1 MQSLPGRALDRQEAM
16 AQLYE
21 RYWLTILLMIR
32 QHVRSPE
39 DAEDILLET
48 FVAAFESEVFFNLI
62 EQQQLAWLRR
72 TAYFKSMDLYRRSA
86 RQQIAPLVEYEETLV
101 ADEERSPEITFLKR
115 EEYMRLQTQIAAL
128 PALQQEIL
136 RLRFAEGLRC
146 SEIAASLKKN
156 EGAIRSMLSRTL
168 NALRKL
174 YEKQQEGKEHA

>member
-101 ADEERSPEITFLKR
+101 ADEER
-115 EEYMRLQTQIAAL
+115 
-128 PALQQEIL
+128 
-136 RLRFAEGLRC
+136 
-146 SEIAASLKKN
+146 
-156 EGAIRSMLSRTL
+156 
-168 NALRKL
+168 
-174 YEKQQEGKEHA
+174 